1 MAGEIPPFFTLNAM
15 TVNSEKF
22 RLRIQE
28 LQSRFAITDARTQ
41 ELLQE
46 LRETIETVQNIE
58 FED

>member
-1 MAGEIPPFFTLNAM
+1 MFLQFFIFNAV

-22 RLRIQE
+22 KKRIQE

-41 ELLQE
+41 ELLQQ
-46 LRETIETVQNIE
+46 LREEIETIERIT

>member
-1 MAGEIPPFFTLNAM
+1 M